1 MSVVPMQ
8 EILKPV
14 FERKYGVAA
23 FNIVDDL
30 STLFDFDF
38 LFDNL
43 IVMML
48 PPSG

>member
-8 EILKPV
+8 EILKPA

-30 STLFDFDF
+30 STLFDF
-38 LFDNL
+38 LFDYL